1 MVRDNFIRYLFIFS
15 MLTAGFL
22 FLAGCG
28 KNNPAAPAGSP
39 ATIEGQVSGAGGYQR
54 LAKSSAVNRDVSGAS
69 VILAQVNS
77 EGSLQTVSNESV
89 TTDSEGKFSVNTNL
103 DGVQNIIVI
112 ATKNNEKW
120 EAVVSTEV
128 KAGTTVYCQPL
139 NDETTSETEVYL
151 SAKSKGDDNIGYDE
165 IAVYID
171 SALAAQIKADPSLV
185 SSVEASINASINAQQ
200 MVYAESEI
208 NISAADVSTI
218 GSAKTRARASLDRNL
233 YFSSDQSSIDAAF
246 NAYNKDILN
255 AYLDAGVSA
264 VTMVKVLE
272 ISQRAFVNNVHN
284 SGIRAEVKF
293 EMFQN
298 SVERK
303 SELLNLAV
311 QSEFSANADTQAQLN
326 GLINAGS
333 SLITSVEAASDNTQI
348 IAAFH
353 AYKSDLSAVLKITL
367 GLDSGTY
374 AALDS
379 LVNDLRISLMTSVGT
394 TASTDAIVAAY
405 VNFYSRVDDA
415 VLSVINSTD
424 NSKAKL
430 ITNALIMLNTEF

>member
-1 MVRDNFIRYLFIFS
+1 
-15 MLTAGFL
+15 
-22 FLAGCG
+22 
-28 KNNPAAPAGSP
+28 
-39 ATIEGQVSGAGGYQR
+39 
-54 LAKSSAVNRDVSGAS
+54 
-69 VILAQVNS
+69 
-77 EGSLQTVSNESV
+77 
-89 TTDSEGKFSVNTNL
+89 
-103 DGVQNIIVI
+103 
-112 ATKNNEKW
+112 
-120 EAVVSTEV
+120 
-128 KAGTTVYCQPL
+128 
-139 NDETTSETEVYL
+139 
-151 SAKSKGDDNIGYDE
+151 
-165 IAVYID
+165 
-171 SALAAQIKADPSLV
+171 
-185 SSVEASINASINAQQ
+185 
-200 MVYAESEI
+200 
-208 NISAADVSTI
+208 
-218 GSAKTRARASLDRNL
+218 
-233 YFSSDQSSIDAAF
+233 
-246 NAYNKDILN
+246 
-255 AYLDAGVSA
+255 
-264 VTMVKVLE
+264 MVKVLE

-293 EMFQN
+293 EMLQN